1 MYYISNNKVY
11 AKLPNGFREVKI
23 SKDEEGNITIENL
36 KDTVTIE
43 VEEVCI
49 IDEVIAR
56 YQAIDEEKP
65 KKDDSDKGKETK
77 KSKK

>member
-1 MYYISNNKVY
+1 MYYISNKKVY
-11 AKLPNGFREVKI
+11 AKLPNGFREVKV

-43 VEEVCI
+43 VEEVCT

-65 KKDDSDKGKETK
+65 KEDDSDKGKETK

>member
-1 MYYISNNKVY
+1 MYYISSNKVY
-11 AKLPNGFREVKI
+11 AKLPNGFREVKV

-43 VEEVCI
+43 VQEVCT